1 MEATFLRR
9 PACLLAMAFFLAPSS
24 AHGGQYQNAS
34 PARSAPDA
42 APDAALHPVASSA
55 PSPAPGPAER
65 SLDLPLGDGRSLRVL
80 LSIPPKPRGTLIM
93 LAGGTGDIDLKKDGT
108 LGHAHNFVVRTRRLW
123 TQKGYAVFIPDTIH
137 HTNLRGM
144 RSSPPYAHLIESL
157 ISLAHRQGAG
167 PVFLLGTSQGAIAAV
182 NGAAHAPPGSLAGV
196 ILTESVSV
204 MGGSGETVFS
214 AAPNRIDVPVLIV
227 ANRADTCAVAPPQAA
242 GKIAQAMTAS
252 RDVHVLMVS
261 GGITQSAKDCG
272 SLTPHGYFG
281 IEDQVVTE
289 ISKWLEAHS

>member
-1 MEATFLRR
+1 MDPKGLCGLHPRHN
-9 PACLLAMAFFLAPSS
+9 PSHQS
-24 AHGGQYQNAS
+24 PGNAEFWSS
-34 PARSAPDA
+34 PA
-42 APDAALHPVASSA
+42 
-55 PSPAPGPAER
+55 
-65 SLDLPLGDGRSLRVL
+65 
-80 LSIPPKPRGTLIM
+80 
-93 LAGGTGDIDLKKDGT
+93 
-108 LGHAHNFVVRTRRLW
+108 
-123 TQKGYAVFIPDTIH
+123 
-137 HTNLRGM
+137 
-144 RSSPPYAHLIESL
+144 YAHLIESL
-157 ISLAHRQGAG
+157 ISLAHREGAG

-182 NGAAHAPPGSLAGV
+182 NGAAHARPGGLAGV

-242 GKIAQAMTAS
+242 GKRAQAMTAS
-252 RDVHVLMVS
+252 HDVHVLMVS

-289 ISKWLEAHS
+289 ISKWLEVHS